1 MTKTWLITGSANG
14 LGRTI
19 AETVLE
25 NGDRL
30 VATARNTD
38 RLADLRDAYGDQIAL
53 ATLDVTDAAAA
64 HAAIRV
70 AVETFG
76 GLDVLVN
83 NAGFGHVSPFEQMP
97 EEDFKAQIDTNF
109 YGVVNLTRAA
119 IPVMREQRSGHI
131 INISSGAGRLGAPGM
146 SAYHAAKFAV
156 GGFTE
161 SVAKEVAACGI
172 KIIAV
177 EPGSMPTS
185 WAQFASRNA
194 PTLMPDYE
202 PSVGHL
208 LSMTKNLSGN
218 EIGDLNKYAQV
229 IFDLS
234 REDSLPNHLILGS
247 DALFAVR
254 MVEALRDKA
263 AAEWEAV
270 SKSTDRDGADLSFLD
285 HLSLG

>member
-14 LGRTI
+14 LGRSI
-19 AETVLE
+19 AETVLKK
-25 NGDRL
+25 GDRL
-30 VATARNTD
+30 VATARNPD

-64 HAAIRV
+64 QAAV
-70 AVETFG
+70 QLAVNAFG

-83 NAGFGHVSPFEQMP
+83 NAGFGHVAPFEQMP
-97 EEDFKAQIDTNF
+97 EGDFKAQIDTNF

-119 IPVMREQRSGHI
+119 IPIMRKQRAGHI

-161 SVAKEVAACGI
+161 SVAKEVAACGV

-177 EPGSMPTS
+177 EPGTMPTN
-185 WAQFASRNA
+185 WGQLASQNA
-194 PTLMPDYE
+194 PKLLPDYE

-208 LSMTKNLSGN
+208 LSMTKNVSGN
-218 EIGDLNKYAQV
+218 AIGDLNKYATV

-234 REDSLPNHLILGS
+234 REDVLPNHLILGS
-247 DALFAVR
+247 DALFAIR
-254 MVEALRDKA
+254 MVEAARDKA

-285 HLSLG
+285 HLSLT